1 MLSLALTLRK
11 SQTSTLLHTMYFFW
25 DILCHIIPINPVSR
39 KLYISRYV
47 IFLENKF
54 SYQNT
59 VSHESRVTT
68 HFLKSWPSHD
78 FATTPA
84 TILILPSKLTN
95 PISNFPILILSI
107 YHPSSINDIF
117 TNANLPI
124 LNTKLVAS
132 LTLSH

>member
-68 HFLKSWPSHD
+68 HLLKSWLSHD
-78 FATTPA
+78 FATTLT
-84 TILILPSKLTN
+84 TILIPPSKLTN
-95 PISNFPILILSI
+95 PTSNFPILILSL
-107 YHPSSINDIF
+107 YPPSSISDIF

-132 LTLSH
+132 LTLNH